1 MVQCDDDDDDDQ
13 DNDDVLLT
21 DKRII
26 IAICDNFESC
36 PCNIFFIENFQHSLQ
51 HNHEEDGHLMQMS
64 QPDRFI
70 P

>member
-1 MVQCDDDDDDDQ
+1 MVNDDDNDNDDDDDDNQ

-36 PCNIFFIENFQHSLQ
+36 PCNIFSYEKKNDFLH
-51 HNHEEDGHLMQMS
+51 
-64 QPDRFI
+64 
-70 P
+70 